1 LSTLKKYQY
10 KYWTFTKEE
19 ISDLQPKFEQNLK
32 IIFSRDYENVWEWIW
47 NQNRNDEIDFNISR
61 EHDWESGEY
70 SKPLRIIISSNK
82 EIDEDQLN
90 RFCSIIIDIIRS
102 DLQRGDFSLSDREL
116 NKYKLIEILK
126 YKT

>member
-61 EHDWESGEY
+61 EHNWESGEY

>member
-1 LSTLKKYQY
+1 MSTLKKYQY

-61 EHDWESGEY
+61 EHNWESGEY